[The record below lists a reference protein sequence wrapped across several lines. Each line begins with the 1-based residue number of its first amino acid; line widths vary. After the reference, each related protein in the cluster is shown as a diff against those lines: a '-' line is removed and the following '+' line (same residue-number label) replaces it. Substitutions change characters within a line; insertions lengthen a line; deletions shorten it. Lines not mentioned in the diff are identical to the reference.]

1 MSWSPPAWG
10 CRLTQ
15 AACRGIGAQGPLKP
29 TSRAPL
35 ERGPETKT
43 VLTSQPGA
51 WCPLESWE
59 ERTSED
65 LTQGQELQEAPPA
78 CCRPCASHSSR
89 SEAHTRPTSSFSAA
103 ESHMQRLEYGFPEDT
118 AHYWQ
123 QLRAPPGRVK
133 GGHYLKGGYIR
144 TVHNCTHRH
153 TNPSP
158 TGLFFC

>member
-15 AACRGIGAQGPLKP
+15 AACRGIGVQGPLKP

-65 LTQGQELQEAPPA
+65 LTQGQELQEAPPRLLPA
-78 CCRPCASHSSR
+78 LRLPQLQVRGTHTSHVLIFCC
-89 SEAHTRPTSSFSAA
+89 
-103 ESHMQRLEYGFPEDT
+103 
-118 AHYWQ
+118 
-123 QLRAPPGRVK
+123 
-133 GGHYLKGGYIR
+133 
-144 TVHNCTHRH
+144 
-153 TNPSP
+153 
-158 TGLFFC
+158 